1 MSLKNSMMKPGATH
15 TSTSR
20 LHSGRSFSSDS
31 FGSQITLLFASPPL
45 ITLDGGSISLFA
57 ITWGD
62 VAQTQHAPYM
72 TGHGQ
77 NPYDYVDDDAQ
88 APYMAGH
95 GSNPPY
101 GYGVGVAQ
109 SQYFAPVTTATAATT
124 HSSRPLPVRQRP
136 STGSRPQTPVGGAAS
151 QVVQGKS
158 RQPADPAGGGNPQTP
173 PEQIRTH
180 ERSPLRGKPQATPAR
195 RSESPQDPSRP
206 SGADRGK
213 APRQTVKVKLTKGPG
228 GTVTFT
234 NRNGDKQQTPRTDW
248 TEVRGGSR
256 TFYVREGRK
265 VTYTADTLPK

>member
-1 MSLKNSMMKPGATH
+1 M
-15 TSTSR
+15 
-20 LHSGRSFSSDS
+20 
-31 FGSQITLLFASPPL
+31 
-45 ITLDGGSISLFA
+45 FA